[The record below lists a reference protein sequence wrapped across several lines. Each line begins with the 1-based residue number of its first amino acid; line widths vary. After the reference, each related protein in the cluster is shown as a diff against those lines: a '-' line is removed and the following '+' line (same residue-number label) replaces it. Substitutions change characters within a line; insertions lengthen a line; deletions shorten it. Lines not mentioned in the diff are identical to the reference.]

1 MIRCSKNLK
10 IQIDCV
16 TMFWISGLVKT
27 TLVTILAASKTTQQD
42 NRGGGIFVP

>member
-1 MIRCSKNLK
+1 MIRSKNLK

-27 TLVTILAASKTTQQD
+27 TLVTILAASKTT
-42 NRGGGIFVP
+42 